1 MAHSHFLEFH
11 SSTTSHST
19 ITLHN
24 YFSMPPNSAVAGV
37 KCENLVNYAST
48 INNQVAMHF
57 CQKSTLTVY
66 FQFISSSSSPTEK
79 TSAL

>member
-1 MAHSHFLEFH
+1 
-11 SSTTSHST
+11 
-19 ITLHN
+19 
-24 YFSMPPNSAVAGV
+24 
-37 KCENLVNYAST
+37 VNYAST